1 MKQLSQVEI
10 LSLTAILK
18 AESDGLKMQRA
29 LNTVV
34 TDEDLKRQSE
44 SSILAAEGRI
54 NGLIQFINENN
65 ILTYQDE

>member
-29 LNTVV
+29 LNTVI

-65 ILTYQDE
+65 ILTNTEE